1 MMITNARM
9 SPNRA
14 ATTPSI
20 GAEISAWN
28 PSRVDG
34 TIRRISHTDTIT
46 IRTATTTATV
56 MITVTGTAFS
66 KPRTARPYSSAI
78 RRHGAISDDVGD
90 DERRREE
97 EQAKE
102 EE

>member
-20 GAEISAWN
+20 GAEISAWK

-34 TIRRISHTDTIT
+34 TIRRISHTATIT
-46 IRTATTTATV
+46 VRIATPTARV
-56 MITVTGTAFS
+56 MITVTGTAFRR
-66 KPRTARPYSSAI
+66 PRTGRPYSSAV
-78 RRHGAISDDVGD
+78 RRHGAISDNVGD

-102 EE
+102 